1 MAGLL
6 PFRLQQGVV
15 TAACI
20 AVCAMFSDSV
30 SAVIISY
37 GNYSIAAGRTGFLDV
52 LVSSDAANATPEYLD
67 SFSAHFQIAPVGTAV
82 PNGLQ
87 FSSVQAESQLGN
99 ASYVFNGDSLGE
111 NGGTPLGAVSTL
123 VNTNDTYIGGD
134 GTLSGNGVALSSSSG
149 SLLLFRLNL
158 DATLANSGDQFTVS
172 LINDGYTQFLDT
184 SFNPVQLSSSSFNSG
199 TFTAVPE
206 PASILVSLLAVLG
219 IAIFRITTRKSVRAH
234 VS

>member
-134 GTLSGNGVALSSSSG
+134 GTFSGNGVALSSSSG

-158 DATLANSGDQFTVS
+158 DATLANPGDQFTVS